1 MGTNKATEGAQTE
14 KRECQEQN
22 PVALPMDMERK
33 EKEKL
38 LNEMLEELAIRQK
51 NNQESTKWKKPH
63 EAEKKRNG

>member
-1 MGTNKATEGAQTE
+1 
-14 KRECQEQN
+14 
-22 PVALPMDMERK
+22 MDMKRK